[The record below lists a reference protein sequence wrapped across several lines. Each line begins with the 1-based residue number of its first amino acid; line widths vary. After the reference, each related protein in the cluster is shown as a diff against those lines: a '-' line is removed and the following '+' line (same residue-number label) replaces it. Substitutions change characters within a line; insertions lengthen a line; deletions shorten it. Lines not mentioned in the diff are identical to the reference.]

1 LLQGETSVGL
11 GSLLPAL
18 ETLKGRVEKTKPK
31 LDICLPL
38 ADAVLAGV
46 KIPENNTNFLIM

>member
-1 LLQGETSVGL
+1 VGL